1 MVKDSVDIVWKYFK
15 PDTEQMSARMSMLA
29 SLYRELNQ
37 KVNVISRKDIDHFYL
52 HHVLHSLALAKLD
65 LFKPDQQILDLGTGG
80 GFPGIPLGIF
90 YPECHFTLI
99 DGTQKKIRV
108 VQTVI
113 DRLELTNVQAIAIR
127 GEDFQ
132 GQFDYIVSRA
142 VASASKIW
150 QWGKKLVKDGDQ
162 VDLKRAPRFLLLKGG
177 DLRQELQDLPLNYVL
192 HPIQEY
198 FEESYFREKYILSF

>member
-1 MVKDSVDIVWKYFK
+1 MVKDSVDIVWKYFN
-15 PDTEQMSARMSMLA
+15 PDTEQLRVRMSMLA
-29 SLYRELNQ
+29 GLYRDLNQ
-37 KVNVISRKDIDHFYL
+37 KVNVISRKDIDYFYL
-52 HHVLHSLALAKLD
+52 HHVLHSLALAKLR

-113 DRLELTNVQAIAIR
+113 DRLELTNVQAIAVR
-127 GEDFQ
+127 SEDFR
-132 GQFDYIVSRA
+132 GQFDYVVSRA
-142 VASASKIW
+142 VASASEIW
-150 QWGKKLVKDGDQ
+150 HWGKKLVKHGDQ
-162 VDLKRAPRFLLLKGG
+162 VKHQRAPRFLLLKGG
-177 DLRQELQDLPLNYVL
+177 DLTQELQDFPLNYVL
-192 HPIQEY
+192 HPIQQY